1 MKKARLLW
9 LLTAAALLLPGCGL
23 RPQPSPGTG
32 ASGGGAAVKTPDP
45 TEREAA
51 EIYIQGYIN
60 DMTLRELVG
69 QLFFIRPDA
78 LDPDQPQAE
87 INGTSD
93 RPVRELDDRLRATLR
108 AYPVGGV
115 ILFRKNIASP
125 GQLQKLTAQLQE
137 AAATPLF
144 IGVDEEGGSVVRLA
158 DHPAL
163 SLPRFESARAVGD
176 TGDPSRAEAMG
187 RTIGGYLRPWG
198 INMDFAPVAD
208 VSAGPEEGVIG
219 DRSFSSD
226 GETAALMAGAMAR
239 GLAAEGVLPVYKHF
253 PGHGDTSGDSHLGP
267 AVTEMTLSEAE
278 GKAWLP
284 YTSNDL
290 TRSAVM
296 VGHIAA
302 PEITGDL
309 VPASLSET
317 MVTEIL
323 RGRLGFDGLVITDS
337 MAMAA
342 VAAEHD
348 PGEAALLALRAGC
361 DMVLMP
367 NGLGEAFDAVLAAVE
382 RGDLSRERLEES
394 VFRIL
399 WYKYSL
405 GLL

>member
-1 MKKARLLW
+1 MIGNVETRRGGLAVKKAKLLW

-51 EIYIQGYIN
+51 EIYIRGYIN

-115 ILFRKNIASP
+115 VLFRKNIASP
-125 GQLQKLTAQLQE
+125 EQLQKLTTQLQE

-158 DHPAL
+158 DHPAF

-219 DRSFSSD
+219 DRAFSSD

-278 GKAWLP
+278 GKA
-284 YTSNDL
+284 
-290 TRSAVM
+290 
-296 VGHIAA
+296 
-302 PEITGDL
+302 
-309 VPASLSET
+309 
-317 MVTEIL
+317 
-323 RGRLGFDGLVITDS
+323 
-337 MAMAA
+337 
-342 VAAEHD
+342 
-348 PGEAALLALRAGC
+348 
-361 DMVLMP
+361 
-367 NGLGEAFDAVLAAVE
+367 
-382 RGDLSRERLEES
+382 
-394 VFRIL
+394 
-399 WYKYSL
+399 
-405 GLL
+405 